1 MMKVSMVTAALVIGL
16 AAPAIA
22 GEGHCHEDMGTV
34 DKAMASAKLNDADMA
49 TVKAARAKAEELHT
63 AKKEEECE
71 AALKDA
77 QKLLGIKDAHSH

>member
-1 MMKVSMVTAALVIGL
+1 MKASMLATVVLVGL
-16 AAPAIA
+16 AAPAFA
-22 GEGHCHEDMGTV
+22 GEGHCHEDMGAV
-34 DKAMASAKLNDADMA
+34 DKAIASAKLSDADMA

-77 QKLLGIKDAHSH
+77 QKLLGIKDTHSH